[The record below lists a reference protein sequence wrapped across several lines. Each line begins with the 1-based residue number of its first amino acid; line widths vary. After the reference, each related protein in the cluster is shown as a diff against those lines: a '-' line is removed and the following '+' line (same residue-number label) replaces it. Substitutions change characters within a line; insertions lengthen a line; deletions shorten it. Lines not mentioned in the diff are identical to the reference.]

1 MAEKKR
7 RIRMSDSGINPAEE
21 TAKWDASMW
30 DNYRKE
36 VEHNKE
42 SGLNELASKFKAY
55 RMLLHLSQE
64 DFAKK
69 ISVPPASYRN
79 YENGHRYPKNMDII
93 NKAAVALGTTTEE
106 LLGESGGYIV
116 AAGEKGNISDQRKM
130 DEMVK
135 QMSAMFAGGEID
147 EESKRL
153 ALEAITE
160 AYWEHKVINQKRFT
174 PKKYRK
180 DDESAEE

>member
-1 MAEKKR
+1 
-7 RIRMSDSGINPAEE
+7 MSDSGINPAEE

-116 AAGEKGNISDQRKM
+116 EAACFYGRVTKSIRIGTRLEKGFYILVWQHVCQAVATEQIDIVGLYFGRYLRQ
-130 DEMVK
+130 
-135 QMSAMFAGGEID
+135 ID
-147 EESKRL
+147 E
-153 ALEAITE
+153 
-160 AYWEHKVINQKRFT
+160 
-174 PKKYRK
+174 
-180 DDESAEE
+180 